1 MPHRFR
7 LALENASPGSIWHG
21 VTDEGVPL
29 KEIAEVIGRHLNV
42 PVASIPAEDVAAH
55 FGWLELFIGIDAP
68 ASGAR
73 TQELLGWSP
82 THPGLIADLEHGHF
96 FDEPGGTH

>member
-7 LALENASPGSIWHG
+7 LAPENASPGSIWHG

-29 KEIAEVIGRHLNV
+29 KEIAEVIGRHPNV